1 MTDSIAGTV
10 TRIID
15 GLTFEI
21 AIDFRH
27 EDNTDVYLDLEI
39 IRLANFHLSALGHY
53 GDNPGVLELRRKLWN
68 RNISLRIIG
77 RDEADRVVGYVTN
90 INY

>member
-1 MTDSIAGTV
+1 MTDLIAGTV

-21 AIDFRH
+21 SIDFRH
-27 EDNTDVYLDLEI
+27 EDNADTFLDLEI

-53 GDNPGVLELRRKLWN
+53 GDNPGALELRRKLWN
-68 RNISLRIIG
+68 RNVSLRIIG
-77 RDEADRVVGYVTN
+77 RDEADRVVGYVAN